1 MGTFRNGSNRWLPH
15 SAHRYKNEPLL
26 IHEILKKPILVDGE
40 PPSRGLRLMFNSY
53 FTLSDC
59 EI

>member
-1 MGTFRNGSNRWLPH
+1 METFRIGSNRWLPYPVQGFKDE
-15 SAHRYKNEPLL
+15 SLL
-26 IHEILKKPILVDGE
+26 IRSILKKPILVDGE

-53 FTLSDC
+53 VSLSDC